1 MKWTGMRKAAVVV
14 SAAVLAASLG
24 ALAGCSQGSDGG
36 ASASSAAASSASSSA
51 SDAPEGSITVHVTMK
66 QDVTTSEAQDS
77 PLQFADE
84 TIDVVAPDGATAL
97 EVLEGTDR
105 EVKTSGEGD
114 DVEVTAIGGLEAG
127 ADGAGSHWSWTVNDE
142 AQKASPAVVT
152 LADGDAMVWTFVKE

>member
-1 MKWTGMRKAAVVV
+1 M
-14 SAAVLAASLG
+14 
-24 ALAGCSQGSDGG
+24 
-36 ASASSAAASSASSSA
+36 
-51 SDAPEGSITVHVTMK
+51 HVTMK
-66 QDVTTSEAQDS
+66 QDVVSSEAPDS
-77 PLQFADE
+77 PLQFSDE

-97 EVLEGTDR
+97 EVLQGTDR

-114 DVEVTAIGGLEAG
+114 STEVVAIGALENG